1 MIVRIERLP
10 YTYEERLYDLS
21 DGSLLID
28 EPIGRLKDGR
38 DVYSAEALLTDIEMW
53 EPGQI
58 VSIIVTGFTHR
69 DFVDEVEP

>member
-21 DGSLLID
+21 DGSLVTD
-28 EPIGRLKDGR
+28 EPIGRLKNGR
-38 DVYSAEALLTDIEMW
+38 DVYSAEALLSDLGMW

-58 VSIIVTGFTHR
+58 VSIIVTGFTYR
-69 DFVDEVEP
+69 DFVDEVTE